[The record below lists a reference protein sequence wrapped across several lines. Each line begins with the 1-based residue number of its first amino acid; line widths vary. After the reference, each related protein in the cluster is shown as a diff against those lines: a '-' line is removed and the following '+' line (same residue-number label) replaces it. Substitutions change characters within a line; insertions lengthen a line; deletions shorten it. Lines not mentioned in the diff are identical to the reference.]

1 MKLDLSPSHALALY
15 SVLRDW
21 SRNLSD
27 DQVHDTEE
35 ESLVIDVMVG
45 LRAEMLN
52 SMPDVD
58 STAKSEAFEAW
69 YAEQQKKVADLN
81 DDFPSFADALASK
94 DKSPRKRGGGKK

>member
-1 MKLDLSPSHALALY
+1 MKFDMSPSHALALY

-27 DQVHDTEE
+27 DSVHDSEE

-52 SMPDVD
+52 SMPDAGD
-58 STAKSEAFEAW
+58 AAKSEAFEAW
-69 YAEQQKKVADLN
+69 YAEQQKRVADLN
-81 DDFPSFADALASK
+81 DDLPTFADALASK